1 MVVDKHPS
9 VYNRE
14 MLYFVPSGFST
25 NDTHFHGMVFIL
37 LAVLDYGVEKRI
49 KFFDVHVISLSL
61 NSFLYK
67 SLYTIT
73 RICYNIDHIYNISP
87 FLISHNVC
95 DH

>member
-14 MLYFVPSGFST
+14 MFYFVPSVFST
-25 NDTHFHGMVFIL
+25 NDTHFHVMVFIL
-37 LAVLDYGVEKRI
+37 LAVLNYGVEKRI
-49 KFFDVHVISLSL
+49 EFFDVHVISLSL
-61 NSFLYK
+61 KSFLYK

-73 RICYNIDHIYNISP
+73 RIYYNIDYIYNISP
-87 FLISHNVC
+87 FLLRHNVC